1 METHAMI
8 RVHCKK
14 DKVFRIEDYS
24 APSQGSVPG
33 PK

>member
-24 APSQGSVPG
+24 DPSQGSVPG